1 MHRFSGSSLEA
12 ITSSKKGRVNGPP
25 LRREAR
31 ADLESSCTL
40 ITPPLVDCPSCRS
53 LLRLIGRSSSVLT
66 HHSGQTPG
74 RIRSGQPDPLAA

>member
-31 ADLESSCTL
+31 ADLESSCALHPLL
-40 ITPPLVDCPSCRS
+40 IAPHAGHCYD
-53 LLRLIGRSSSVLT
+53 
-66 HHSGQTPG
+66 
-74 RIRSGQPDPLAA
+74 